1 LLLTH
6 CRLGTLMRKFLI
18 LMFTGLL
25 NFFPA
30 YSSADVYKIPK
41 EIPATDLKRTDG
53 AHPAFMKQFAEWAFQ
68 FFDREPQMREA
79 ARKMAEKYYKD
90 KNQQPQ
96 GMDWVIEL
104 YKIGGYEIKQD
115 DNLMETEEK
124 LNHDERY
131 AVDKTFKGIAF
142 YLVQLPGEEAINA
155 GIVPEPRQ
163 QTSDTPEMIKKYILG
178 ILAPYKSG
186 KVKSSDEVKKEIKSV
201 WDGMRNALLAGN
213 IDGAIEYFSTS
224 SKDSYRNKFQ
234 ELKERGLL
242 SKMASDIDNMA
253 VVKVDIYHAEGDL
266 RVNEDGKEFSYYVI
280 FQPEGDGQ
288 WKIISF

>member
-1 LLLTH
+1 
-6 CRLGTLMRKFLI
+6 MRKIFI
-18 LMFTGLL
+18 LVFACLL

-30 YSSADVYKIPK
+30 YSSADVFINKIPK
-41 EIPATDLKRTDG
+41 EIPASDLKRTDG
-53 AHPAFMKQFAEWAFQ
+53 AHPEFMKQFAEWAEK
-68 FFDREPQMREA
+68 FFEREPEMRAA
-79 ARKMAEKYYKD
+79 ARKMAEKYYTD

-104 YKIGGYEIKQD
+104 YKIGGVEIKEGNFNEVEIED
-115 DNLMETEEK
+115 K
-124 LNHDERY
+124 LNSDERY

-142 YLVQLPGEEAINA
+142 YLVQLPGEEAVSA
-155 GIVPEPRQ
+155 GIVPQPGKQ
-163 QTSDTPEMIKKYILG
+163 ASDTPETIKKYILG

-186 KVKSSDEVKKEIKSV
+186 KVKSSDEVKKEVQFV
-201 WDGMRNALLAGN
+201 WDRMRNALFAGN

-234 ELKERGLL
+234 ELRKRGLL
-242 SKMASDIDNMA
+242 SKMASDIDNMV

-288 WKIISF
+288 WKIVSF